1 MVYVRSGESAPSVIR
16 LRRDRPFTIGRLP
29 DSSLALVHD
38 SRISRRHAEIR
49 YAGDAAIVYDLG
61 SANGTLLN
69 GEALQAPMPL
79 APGDSIRVGNT
90 EVVFNPLPPSE
101 DSEAWLIRQPRAA
114 EQPGLADIRLPANG
128 ALVLGRSPECDVIVP
143 DPAVAERQVS
153 IESFY
158 GDYALT
164 VLDASTWTALNGQRI
179 VGPVRLE
186 PGDDLE
192 LGNLHFRFEYRQLPT
207 TSGQSATGA
216 RELSPAVAAL
226 RTVEPFGCLQTEL
239 LADFAAHCE
248 WVTLDAG
255 AELTGKTPSK
265 SSLALYVLIEGTAHI
280 VGTLNERQDQQYVVA
295 ALGHGDFIGG
305 RALRTGTPYPRRVVA
320 DTPLRALCLTHTAYR
335 AHLASDPRLRVFVED
350 VLPEVELRQQL
361 KRALLMRLLL
371 PEIVDA
377 LRQRMQP
384 ASFAA
389 GDVLA
394 HRGQPCDRFFAVVD
408 GRARIQVPRGKG
420 EVALGYIGAGE
431 CCGEAIAV
439 PDGTYSYTVL
449 AETPV
454 EVYTLSRAD
463 FDAVVRGHPTMLG
476 LLASGLELT
485 PPSVLLENV
494 SLFESLPPQLTA
506 RIAAQ
511 MRLKTFRAGEVV
523 VEQDQ
528 PASAF
533 YVVKSG
539 TLEVSFRTTTGE
551 ERSITTLGPEQH
563 FGETALLTGE
573 GRNATVRAA
582 EDCQLWALYKDDFED
597 ALRIGRAFEL
607 GAYLRQDLRM
617 RSRPRRLDDVDVVRQ
632 TDGDTEHFI
641 LRSPSGKSYL
651 RLSERGIFVWNLLDG
666 DHTINDL
673 CVAYLARYN
682 RFDLD
687 LIAST
692 VTQLHSLG
700 FIEVPPSDPGKL
712 LPDPYAPLWQR
723 LLTRAYHVLSW
734 QKELPQADAWF
745 SALYRRGGA
754 ALFTPPALLLFA
766 ALTMLGL
773 AAFGYLLLVEMR
785 DTEPGST
792 AFRGA
797 ALAIVPIGL
806 LLITALH
813 EVGHALTCKHFGR
826 RVNGA
831 GIGIAYL
838 FPYAFVGTS
847 DIWMA
852 GKGPRIAVSAAGPL
866 VNLFTGSLCALAA
879 LAVPDTTVRSALF
892 ILAAMSY
899 LLVLSN
905 LHPFMELD
913 GYYVLVDWLEMPSLR
928 KRSMRFLRR
937 DLWHCLR
944 TRHFSR
950 EDGILATFGIAV
962 FVFTIGMGLGLVL
975 FFRDLF
981 VGGLAP
987 WLPGVGGDVLGWLLS
1002 AIVLLIFLVPFAF
1015 ELELLSP
1022 QALTLREQEAS
1033 S

>member
-1 MVYVRSGESAPSVIR
+1 MPE
-16 LRRDRPFTIGRLP
+16 
-29 DSSLALVHD
+29 SSLALVRDHHV
-38 SRISRRHAEIR
+38 SRRHAEIR
-49 YAGDAAIVYDLG
+49 YAGDVAVVYDLG

-69 GEALQAPMPL
+69 GEPLQAPMPL
-79 APGDSIRVGNT
+79 SPGDCVRVGTT
-90 EVVFNPLPPSE
+90 EIVFNPLPPDE
-101 DSEAWLIRQPRAA
+101 TSEAWLIHQPVPAEPPGPAA
-114 EQPGLADIRLPANG
+114 VRLPVDG
-128 ALVLGRSPECDVIVP
+128 ALVLGRAPDCDVVLP
-143 DPAVAERQVS
+143 DPAVAERHVS
-153 IESFY
+153 ISPLY
-158 GDYALT
+158 GDYVLT
-164 VLDASTWTALNGQRI
+164 DLDGSTGTTLNGRRI
-179 VGPVRLE
+179 DGPVRLE
-186 PGDDLE
+186 PGDDLQV
-192 LGNLHFRFEYRQLPT
+192 GNTHLRFEYRQPALAGE
-207 TSGQSATGA
+207 SEAGA
-216 RELSPAVAAL
+216 GEASPAIAAL
-226 RTVEPFGCLQTEL
+226 RGIKPFDGLDAEALATLAACCEWLTVE
-239 LADFAAHCE
+239 
-248 WVTLDAG
+248 AG
-255 AELTGKTPSK
+255 AELAGETSSK
-265 SSLALYVLIEGTAHI
+265 RPAGLCVVIEGKARILGT
-280 VGTLNERQDQQYVVA
+280 VGERQTQPYVVA
-295 ALGHGDFIGG
+295 DLGRGDFIGG

-320 DTPLRALCLTHTAYR
+320 DTPLRALYLTHTAYR
-335 AHLASDPRLRVFVED
+335 EHLASDPRLRGFVED
-350 VLPEVELRQQL
+350 VLPEVELRQQIE
-361 KRALLMRLLL
+361 RALLMRPLL

-377 LRQRMQP
+377 LLQRMQP

-394 HRGQPCDRFFAVVD
+394 RRGQPCDRFFAVVD

-420 EVALGYIGAGE
+420 EIALGYFGAGE
-431 CCGEAIAV
+431 CFGEAIAA
-439 PDGTYSYTVL
+439 PDAAYSYTVL

-454 EVYTLSRAD
+454 EAYTLTRAD
-463 FDAVVRGHPTMLG
+463 FDAVVRSHPTMQG
-476 LLASGLELT
+476 LLASGIELT

-494 SLFESLPPQLTA
+494 SLFESLPPQLTT

-617 RSRPRRLDDVDVVRQ
+617 RSRPRRLDGVDVVRQ
-632 TDGDTEHFI
+632 TDGDTESFI

-692 VTQLHSLG
+692 VTQLQSLG
-700 FIEVPPSDPGKL
+700 FIDVPPTDPHKL
-712 LPDPYAPLWQR
+712 LPDPHAPLWQR
-723 LLTRAYHVLSW
+723 VLTRAYRILSW
-734 QKELPQADAWF
+734 QKELPHADAWF
-745 SALYRRGGA
+745 TALYRRGGS

-766 ALTMLGL
+766 ALTVLGL
-773 AAFGYLLLVEMR
+773 AAFGYLLFVEMR

-797 ALAIVPIGL
+797 ALAIIPIGL
-806 LLITALH
+806 LIITALH
-813 EVGHALTCKHFGR
+813 EVGHALTCKHYGR

-866 VNLFTGSLCALAA
+866 VNLFTGSLCALVA
-879 LAVPDTTVRSALF
+879 LAVPDSTVRSALF

-928 KRSMRFLRR
+928 KRAMRFLRR

-944 TRHFSR
+944 TRRFNR
-950 EDGILATFGIAV
+950 EEGILAVFGIAV

-981 VGGLAP
+981 VGGLSP
-987 WLPGVGGDVLGWLLS
+987 WLPGIGSDLLGWLLS
-1002 AIVLLIFLVPFAF
+1002 AIVLAIFLVPFAF